1 VPALRGEGSMTMSNY
16 PGFATVQVRT
26 ELSLVELMALYWDA
40 LVDKVGYLDF
50 AQGHI
55 MNASTSYT
63 NSATVKDLVRQWLTW
78 YGERSVE
85 CGPRNDYPETEGFEA
100 RLKVIVAKAYKI
112 VY

>member
-1 VPALRGEGSMTMSNY
+1 MTMSNY

-26 ELSLVELMALYWDA
+26 ELSLGELMALYWDA
-40 LVDKVGYLDF
+40 LVEDLSDAEAAERYVEYNYNTGAKVR
-50 AQGHI
+50 
-55 MNASTSYT
+55 
-63 NSATVKDLVRQWLTW
+63 DLVRRWLTW

-85 CGPRNDYPETEGFEA
+85 CGPRNDYPTAERFDFEA